1 MGIFLQLSA
10 AWFTIFLQSTNVSGS
25 KNTTHKAC
33 FPLLAMTTLS
43 WTFLCAN
50 ETWLVNQQYDL
61 EAPLT
66 TDIRYILKQLCLS
79 GNVCLTLV

>member
-1 MGIFLQLSA
+1 MGMDILLQLSA
-10 AWFTIFLQSTNVSGS
+10 AWFIIFLQSINVSAS
-25 KNTTHKAC
+25 KNTTYRAC
-33 FPLLAMTTLS
+33 FSLLAMTTLS

-66 TDIRYILKQLCLS
+66 TDIQYILKQLCLS
-79 GNVCLTLV
+79 